1 MQILYKNSLAKTI
14 DAVNEFLFFGR
25 TIPAK
30 EKTKVCGWIADR
42 QGKQG
47 AYARM
52 FAPTEYDFS
61 HGIRVFTGERVTSGA
76 ATGHIIGEEACR
88 VLRLLK
94 SPSQNVKDVLRRAD
108 LGMNRRLM
116 GSGRFQKSAIFCCGI
131 CTASLWRNIAAGG
144 LGPNRKYLKKGLKTF
159 RKYRDGK
166 GRWRIFPFYYTLLS
180 LSEIGSKDAWVE
192 LQYAGRVIERLVTRQ
207 GSGKYGKRRKVMMES
222 ILEKL

>member
-1 MQILYKNSLAKTI
+1 MKILHKSSLAKTI
-14 DAVNEFLFFGR
+14 DAVNEFLFYR
-25 TIPAK
+25 KTIPRQ
-30 EKTKVCGWIADR
+30 EKTDVCNWIADR

-94 SPSQNVKDVLRRAD
+94 SSQQNVKEALRRAS

-116 GSGRFQKSAIFCCGI
+116 ESGRFQKSALYCCGM
-131 CTASLWRNIAAGG
+131 CTASLWRHIASGG
-144 LGPNRKYLKKGLKTF
+144 LKPNRKYLKKSLKTF

-180 LSEIGSKDAWVE
+180 LSEIGSCDAWEE
-192 LQYAGRVIERLVTRQ
+192 LQYAGPLLERLVTRQ
-207 GSGKYGKRRKVMMES
+207 GSGKYAKRRKVLMES